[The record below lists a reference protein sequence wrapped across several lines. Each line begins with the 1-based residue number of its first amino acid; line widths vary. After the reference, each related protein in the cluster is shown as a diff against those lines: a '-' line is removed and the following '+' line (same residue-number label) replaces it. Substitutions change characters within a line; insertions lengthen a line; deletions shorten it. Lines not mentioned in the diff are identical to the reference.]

1 MTHREKPNHQADV
14 YFMNKAL
21 NLARNGIV
29 DDVPVGA
36 IVVVGGEIVGEGVNQ
51 GRASHDPTAHA
62 EIIALRRAAARLE
75 NYRLPLSTLYVT
87 LEPCL
92 MCLGAMMEGR
102 IHRLALVREIRSV
115 GWLGPYMTFIMIHD
129 LLIESRL
136 SQACARRSRESSSVS
151 FLKKKR
157 KMNGHHATNPSSS
170 VKQFSLMETKG

>member
-14 YFMNKAL
+14 CFMNKAL
-21 NLARNGIV
+21 NLARNGIG

-62 EIIALRRAAARLE
+62 EIIALRLAAARLG

-102 IHRLALVREIRSV
+102 VHRLVFGARDPKRGVAGSL
-115 GWLGPYMTFIMIHD
+115 YD
-129 LLIESRL
+129 LHNDPRFTHRIKVESGL
-136 SQACARRSRESSSVS
+136 CEEESGELLRQ
-151 FLKKKR
+151 FFEKKR
-157 KMNGHHATNPSSS
+157 GR
-170 VKQFSLMETKG
+170 